1 MNLYLKILG
10 LIKPYIYHM
19 VFIVILAFFY
29 VFFNNLSM
37 WVSVDFVNQLFTEE
51 TTSPVS
57 GLSNLKE
64 TSGIYNQIDS
74 FIKDLIIQ
82 DSKFETLAVVCMVI
96 FFSFLLKNI
105 TQYVRRVL
113 LTYVELKVILEMRN
127 RLYDKLVMLP
137 LNYFTKKHSGQ
148 FTSIVFNDVNAL
160 NMVLNESFGKMI
172 LLPIQIIS
180 NIVLIFIISWKL
192 ALIALTIIPLSSI
205 VIMKI
210 GQSMRRK
217 SRRVYQ
223 QIANVVTQFQET
235 ITSIRIVKAFATEY
249 KEKDKFEIANNN
261 YFNKYF
267 KSKKLN
273 HATSPINETLY
284 VIIIVGLLW
293 YGGNLV
299 FSNQGLEAE
308 DFLRFLIYLFLMFE
322 PLKQLSGI
330 NNSIQNGLAAA
341 ERIYSVL
348 DEDSE
353 NYNMESTRR
362 LHRFISEVSFENV
375 DFYYDE
381 NVWVLKDIN
390 LTIRK
395 GEMIAFVGPSGS
407 GKSTLLNLLPRF
419 YDPQKG
425 VIKLDGTD
433 VRDYRLQDLRRLMGI
448 VTQDTILFNDT
459 IRNNIAYGIENIN
472 DDQIIEAAKI
482 ANAWEF
488 IERMDNGLDSMI
500 GEKGTLLS
508 GGQKQ
513 RISIARAILKNP
525 DILILDEATSALDSE
540 SEKLVQKAIDNLLEN
555 RTVLVIAHRLSTVM
569 HANRIVVLNNGKI
582 ESIGKHNDL
591 LNDSRTYQNL
601 CRNQFIESS
610 EMI

>member
-1 MNLYLKILG
+1 
-10 LIKPYIYHM
+10 
-19 VFIVILAFFY
+19 
-29 VFFNNLSM
+29 
-37 WVSVDFVNQLFTEE
+37 
-51 TTSPVS
+51 
-57 GLSNLKE
+57 
-64 TSGIYNQIDS
+64 
-74 FIKDLIIQ
+74 
-82 DSKFETLAVVCMVI
+82 
-96 FFSFLLKNI
+96 
-105 TQYVRRVL
+105 
-113 LTYVELKVILEMRN
+113 
-127 RLYDKLVMLP
+127 
-137 LNYFTKKHSGQ
+137 
-148 FTSIVFNDVNAL
+148 
-160 NMVLNESFGKMI
+160 
-172 LLPIQIIS
+172 
-180 NIVLIFIISWKL
+180 
-192 ALIALTIIPLSSI
+192 
-205 VIMKI
+205 
-210 GQSMRRK
+210 
-217 SRRVYQ
+217 
-223 QIANVVTQFQET
+223 
-235 ITSIRIVKAFATEY
+235 
-249 KEKDKFEIANNN
+249 
-261 YFNKYF
+261 
-267 KSKKLN
+267 
-273 HATSPINETLY
+273 
-284 VIIIVGLLW
+284 
-293 YGGNLV
+293 
-299 FSNQGLEAE
+299 
-308 DFLRFLIYLFLMFE
+308 
-322 PLKQLSGI
+322 
-330 NNSIQNGLAAA
+330 
-341 ERIYSVL
+341 
-348 DEDSE
+348 
-353 NYNMESTRR
+353 MESTRR
-362 LHRFISEVSFENV
+362 LQSFISEVSFENV